1 MSVHGP
7 SVGIDGI
14 SSKGVPNRVIG
25 TSAAMAVGKRLA
37 QEGGPRHL
45 PRRHFLPRQP
55 LLSPPSFSY
64 TPHTPRRN
72 ASCEEQKGCI
82 YGYWILGIFRAL
94 GEFV

>member
-1 MSVHGP
+1 MMSVHGP

-14 SSKGVPNRVIG
+14 SSKGVPSRVIG

-55 LLSPPSFSY
+55 LLLSPPSFSY

-72 ASCEEQKGCI
+72 ASCEKQKGECLWVLD
-82 YGYWILGIFRAL
+82 Y
-94 GEFV
+94 